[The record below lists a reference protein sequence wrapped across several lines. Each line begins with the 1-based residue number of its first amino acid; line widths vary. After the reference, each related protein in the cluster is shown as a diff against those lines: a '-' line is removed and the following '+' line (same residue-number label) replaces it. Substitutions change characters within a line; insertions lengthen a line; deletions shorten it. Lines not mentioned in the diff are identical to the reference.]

1 MSASD
6 LKRVE
11 GLQKSTIVLTK
22 PVSAFIDSTP
32 KSEKHIAHLRRRPL
46 ISVDRNETLMH
57 VIHKIAEHH
66 VHRVYIVDGAGHP
79 EGVITLTNVLALAR
93 GKK

>member
-1 MSASD
+1 
-6 LKRVE
+6 
-11 GLQKSTIVLTK
+11 
-22 PVSAFIDSTP
+22 
-32 KSEKHIAHLRRRPL
+32 
-46 ISVDRNETLMH
+46 MH

-66 VHRVYIVDGAGHP
+66 VHRVYLVDGAGHP